1 MKFKNLSLSLLVIA
15 LGCNESKNSKTF
27 TLNNQTQKSDSEFF
41 VEFEP
46 LSKSY
51 VDEKK
56 QEIEHYY
63 NKLIGTS
70 DFYGQFLVAKNGK
83 ILFEDYKGYAYYERK
98 EENRKNKP
106 LHIASVSKV
115 LTAAVVLRLVD
126 EGKIGLDDKVSKYLP
141 HFYFDDITIRMLL
154 NHRSGLRH
162 YGYFIETDVKW
173 DRSKRITN
181 QDILNLINS
190 GKIHLESKPD
200 TRFAYCNTNYALL
213 ALIIEKVT
221 KMDYHEA
228 MDKLLFKPL
237 GMKNT
242 FVFDYEK
249 HHDTVSQT
257 YKANKL
263 RLAFDHLDLVYG
275 DKNIY
280 STARDLLKFDLATYS
295 DHFFSPKLRKEIYK
309 GYSYEAK
316 GEKNYGLGIRLREWK
331 EAPTLT
337 YHNGWWHGNTS
348 SYITM
353 KNDNLTIICLSNKM
367 THKTYQTKKFLALF
381 NSKYPIKLDNSEINN
396 GANE

>member
-1 MKFKNLSLSLLVIA
+1 MKFLRLLLLSFLFIACKDKEKEFSKKN
-15 LGCNESKNSKTF
+15 G
-27 TLNNQTQKSDSEFF
+27 TQKDQGEFF
-41 VEFEP
+41 VEFNP
-46 LSKSY
+46 LDSTYCNKQ
-51 VDEKK
+51 KK
-56 QEIEHYY
+56 EIEYRY
-63 NKLIGTS
+63 NQLINKNE
-70 DFYGQFLVAKNGK
+70 FYGQFLVAKNGK
-83 ILFEDYKGYAYYERK
+83 ILFEDYEGFAYK
-98 EENRKNKP
+98 EKDDKNRKDKP

-115 LTAAVVLRLVD
+115 LTAAVILRMVD
-126 EGKIGLDDKVSKYLP
+126 QGKIGLDDKVSKYLKG
-141 HFYFDDITIRMLL
+141 FYHDDITVRMLL

-162 YGYFIETDVKW
+162 YGYFIERDVKW
-173 DRSKRITN
+173 DKSKRITN
-181 QDILNLINS
+181 QDILDLINS
-190 GKIHLESKPD
+190 GKIHLESKPG
-200 TRFAYCNTNYALL
+200 TRFAYCNTNYSLL
-213 ALIIEKVT
+213 ALIIEKVSG
-221 KMDYHEA
+221 MRYHEA

-257 YKANKL
+257 YKASKL

-295 DHFFSPKLRKEIYK
+295 DKFFSAKLRKEIFK
-309 GYSYEAK
+309 GYSYESK

-348 SYITM
+348 SYITQ
-353 KNDNLTIICLSNKM
+353 KTDTITIIALSNKM
-367 THKTYQTKKFLALF
+367 THKTYQTKKFIALF
-381 NSKYPIKLDNSEINN
+381 NSKYPIKLDNSEVG

>member
-1 MKFKNLSLSLLVIA
+1 MKFLRLLLLSFLLIACKDKEKDFSQKN
-15 LGCNESKNSKTF
+15 G
-27 TLNNQTQKSDSEFF
+27 TQKDQGEFF
-41 VEFEP
+41 VEFNP
-46 LSKSY
+46 LDSTYCNKQ
-51 VDEKK
+51 KK
-56 QEIEHYY
+56 EIEYRY
-63 NKLIGTS
+63 NQLINKN

-83 ILFEDYKGYAYYERK
+83 ILFEDYQGFAYK
-98 EENRKNKP
+98 EKDDKNRKDKP

-115 LTAAVVLRLVD
+115 LTAAVILRMVD
-126 EGKIGLDDKVSKYLP
+126 QGKIGLDDKVSKYLKG
-141 HFYFDDITIRMLL
+141 FYHDDITVRMLL

-162 YGYFIETDVKW
+162 YGYFIERDVKW
-173 DRSKRITN
+173 DKSKRITN
-181 QDILNLINS
+181 QDILDLINS
-190 GKIHLESKPD
+190 GKIHLESKPR
-200 TRFAYCNTNYALL
+200 TRFAYCNTNYSLL
-213 ALIIEKVT
+213 ALIIEKVSG
-221 KMDYHEA
+221 MRYHEA

-237 GMKNT
+237 GMKNS

-257 YKANKL
+257 YKASKL

-295 DHFFSPKLRKEIYK
+295 DKFFSKKLKKEIFK
-309 GYSYEAK
+309 GYSYESK

-348 SYITM
+348 SYITQ
-353 KNDNLTIICLSNKM
+353 KTDTLTIIALSNKM
-367 THKTYQTKKFLALF
+367 THKTYQTKKFIALF
-381 NSKYPIKLDNSEINN
+381 NSKYPIKLDNSEVG

>member
-1 MKFKNLSLSLLVIA
+1 MNILKYLPIFLLLIACKDKAKDFSQKN
-15 LGCNESKNSKTF
+15 G
-27 TLNNQTQKSDSEFF
+27 TQKNQGEFF
-41 VEFEP
+41 VAFNE
-46 LSKSY
+46 LDKDY
-51 VDEKK
+51 CNKQKK
-56 QEIEHYY
+56 EIEYRY
-63 NKLIGTS
+63 NQLINKN

-83 ILFEDYKGYAYYERK
+83 ILFEDYEGFAYK
-98 EENRKNKP
+98 EKDDKNRKNKP

-115 LTAAVVLRLVD
+115 LTAAVILRMVD
-126 EGKIGLDDKVSKYLP
+126 QEKIGLDDKVSKYLKG
-141 HFYFDDITIRMLL
+141 FYHDEITVRMLL

-162 YGYFIETDVKW
+162 YGYFIERDVKW
-173 DRSKRITN
+173 DKSKRITN
-181 QDILNLINS
+181 QDILDLINS
-190 GKIHLESKPD
+190 GKIHLESKPG
-200 TRFAYCNTNYALL
+200 TRFAYCNTNYSLL
-213 ALIIEKVT
+213 ALIIEKVSG
-221 KMDYHEA
+221 MRYHEA

-257 YKANKL
+257 YKASKL

-295 DHFFSPKLRKEIYK
+295 DKFFSKKLKKEIFK
-309 GYSYEAK
+309 GYSYESK

-348 SYITM
+348 SYITQ
-353 KNDNLTIICLSNKM
+353 KNDTVTIIALSNKM
-367 THKTYQTKKFLALF
+367 THNTYQTKKFIALF
-381 NSKYPIKLDNSEINN
+381 NSKYPVKLDNSEVG

>member
-1 MKFKNLSLSLLVIA
+1 MKFLRLLLLSFLLIACKDKEKDFSQKN
-15 LGCNESKNSKTF
+15 G
-27 TLNNQTQKSDSEFF
+27 TQKDQGEFF
-41 VEFEP
+41 VEFNP
-46 LSKSY
+46 LDSTYCNKQKKEISY
-51 VDEKK
+51 
-56 QEIEHYY
+56 QY
-63 NKLIGTS
+63 NQLINKN

-83 ILFEDYKGYAYYERK
+83 ILFEDYQGFAYK
-98 EENRKNKP
+98 EKDDKNRKDKP

-115 LTAAVVLRLVD
+115 LTAAVILRMVD
-126 EGKIGLDDKVSKYLP
+126 QGKIGLDDKVSKYLKG
-141 HFYFDDITIRMLL
+141 FYHDDITVRMLL

-162 YGYFIETDVKW
+162 YGYFIERDVKW
-173 DRSKRITN
+173 DKSKRITN
-181 QDILNLINS
+181 QDILDLINS
-190 GKIHLESKPD
+190 GKIHLESKPG
-200 TRFAYCNTNYALL
+200 TRFAYCNTNYSLL
-213 ALIIEKVT
+213 ALIIEKVSG
-221 KMDYHEA
+221 MRYHEA

-237 GMKNT
+237 GMKNS

-257 YKANKL
+257 YKASKL

-295 DHFFSPKLRKEIYK
+295 DKFFSKKLKKEIFK
-309 GYSYEAK
+309 GYSYESK

-348 SYITM
+348 SYIAQKT
-353 KNDNLTIICLSNKM
+353 DTLTIIALSNKM
-367 THKTYQTKKFLALF
+367 THKTYQTKKFIALF
-381 NSKYPIKLDNSEINN
+381 NSKYPIKLDNSEVG

>member
-1 MKFKNLSLSLLVIA
+1 MRFLYIITLFA
-15 LGCNESKNSKTF
+15 LISCKDSNSSKTF
-27 TLNNQTQKSDSEFF
+27 SLNNKTQNKGEFF
-41 VEFEP
+41 VEFNP
-46 LSKSY
+46 ISQKYADTKSKDIAY
-51 VDEKK
+51 
-56 QEIEHYY
+56 YY
-63 NKLIGTS
+63 NKFIGKHQ
-70 DFYGQFLVAKNGK
+70 FWGQFLIAKNGK
-83 ILFEDYKGYAYYERK
+83 ILYEDYKGLAYNEK
-98 EENRKNKP
+98 DEKNHKNKP

-126 EGKIGLDDKVSKYLP
+126 EGKISLDEKISKYLGP
-141 HFYFDDITIRMLL
+141 FHFDDITVRMLL

-173 DRSKRITN
+173 DRSKKITN
-181 QDILNLINS
+181 QEILDLLNS
-190 GKIHLESKPD
+190 GKIHLESKPG

-221 KMDYHEA
+221 KMNYHEA

-237 GMKNT
+237 GMTNT

-257 YKANKL
+257 YRASKL

-280 STARDLLKFDLATYS
+280 STVRDLLKFDLATYS
-295 DHFFSPKLRKEIYK
+295 DKFFSSKLRKEIFK

-316 GEKNYGLGIRLREWK
+316 GEKNYGLGIRIREWK
-331 EAPTLT
+331 DAPPLT

-348 SYITM
+348 SYMTL
-353 KNDNLTIICLSNKM
+353 KNDTVTILCLSNKM
-367 THKTYQTKKFLALF
+367 THNTYRTKKFIALF
-381 NSKYPIKLDNSEINN
+381 NPIYPVKLDDSEVG

>member
-1 MKFKNLSLSLLVIA
+1 MKFLRLLLLSFLLIACKEKEKDFSQKN
-15 LGCNESKNSKTF
+15 G
-27 TLNNQTQKSDSEFF
+27 TQKDQGEFF
-41 VEFEP
+41 VEFNP
-46 LSKSY
+46 LDSTYCNKQKKEISY
-51 VDEKK
+51 
-56 QEIEHYY
+56 QY
-63 NKLIGTS
+63 NQLINKN

-83 ILFEDYKGYAYYERK
+83 ILFEDYQGFAYK
-98 EENRKNKP
+98 EKDDKNRKDKP

-115 LTAAVVLRLVD
+115 LTAAVILRMVD
-126 EGKIGLDDKVSKYLP
+126 QGKIGLDDKVSKYLKG
-141 HFYFDDITIRMLL
+141 FYHDDITVRMLL

-162 YGYFIETDVKW
+162 YGYFIERDVKW
-173 DRSKRITN
+173 DKSKRITN
-181 QDILNLINS
+181 QDILDLINS
-190 GKIHLESKPD
+190 GKIHLESKPG
-200 TRFAYCNTNYALL
+200 TRFAYCNTNYSLL
-213 ALIIEKVT
+213 ALIIEKVSG
-221 KMDYHEA
+221 MRYHEA

-237 GMKNT
+237 GMKNS

-257 YKANKL
+257 YKASKL

-295 DHFFSPKLRKEIYK
+295 DKFFSKKLKKEIFK
-309 GYSYEAK
+309 GYSYESK

-348 SYITM
+348 SYITQ
-353 KNDNLTIICLSNKM
+353 KTDTLTIIALSNKM
-367 THKTYQTKKFLALF
+367 THKTYQTKKFIALF
-381 NSKYPIKLDNSEINN
+381 NSKYPIKLDNSEVG

>member
-1 MKFKNLSLSLLVIA
+1 MNLLKYLPILLLLIACKDKAKDFSQKN
-15 LGCNESKNSKTF
+15 G
-27 TLNNQTQKSDSEFF
+27 TQKNQGEFF
-41 VEFEP
+41 VAFNE
-46 LSKSY
+46 LDKDY
-51 VDEKK
+51 CNKQKK
-56 QEIEHYY
+56 EIEYRY
-63 NKLIGTS
+63 NQLINKN

-83 ILFEDYKGYAYYERK
+83 ILFEDYEGFAYK
-98 EENRKNKP
+98 EKDDKNRKNKP

-115 LTAAVVLRLVD
+115 LTAAVILRMVD
-126 EGKIGLDDKVSKYLP
+126 QEKIGLDDKVSKYLKG
-141 HFYFDDITIRMLL
+141 FYHDEITVRMLL

-162 YGYFIETDVKW
+162 YGYFIERDVKW
-173 DRSKRITN
+173 DKSKRINN
-181 QDILNLINS
+181 QDILDLINS
-190 GKIHLESKPD
+190 GKIHLESKPG
-200 TRFAYCNTNYALL
+200 TRFAYCNTNYSLL
-213 ALIIEKVT
+213 ALIIEKVSG
-221 KMDYHEA
+221 MRYHEA

-257 YKANKL
+257 YKASKL

-295 DHFFSPKLRKEIYK
+295 DKFFSKKLKKEIFK
-309 GYSYEAK
+309 GYSYESK

-348 SYITM
+348 SYITQ
-353 KNDNLTIICLSNKM
+353 KTDTLTIIALSNKM
-367 THKTYQTKKFLALF
+367 THKTYQTKKFIALF
-381 NSKYPIKLDNSEINN
+381 NSKYPIKLDNSEVG

>member
-1 MKFKNLSLSLLVIA
+1 MKIRILLSLTFLTLACKDNTNDFS
-15 LGCNESKNSKTF
+15 NKNG
-27 TLNNQTQKSDSEFF
+27 TQKNQGEFF
-41 VEFEP
+41 VAFNE
-46 LSKSY
+46 LSADY
-51 VDEKK
+51 CNKK
-56 QEIEHYY
+56 QVDIAFQY
-63 NKLIGTS
+63 NKLINKNE
-70 DFYGQFLVAKNGK
+70 FYGQFLVAKNGK
-83 ILFEDYKGYAYYERK
+83 ILFEDYQGFAYK
-98 EENRKNKP
+98 EKEDKNRKNKP

-115 LTAAVVLRLVD
+115 LTAAVILRMVD
-126 EGKIGLDDKVSKYLP
+126 QGKIGLDDKVSKYLKGFF
-141 HFYFDDITIRMLL
+141 HEDITVRMLL

-162 YGYFIETDVKW
+162 YGYFIERDVKW
-173 DRSKRITN
+173 DKSKRITN
-181 QDILNLINS
+181 QDILDLINS
-190 GKIHLESKPD
+190 GKIHLESKPG
-200 TRFAYCNTNYALL
+200 TRFAYCNTNYSLL
-213 ALIIEKVT
+213 ALIIEKVSG
-221 KMDYHEA
+221 MRYHEA

-237 GMKNT
+237 GMKNS

-257 YKANKL
+257 YKASKL

-295 DHFFSPKLRKEIYK
+295 DKFFSKKIKKEIFK

-348 SYITM
+348 SYITQ
-353 KNDNLTIICLSNKM
+353 KTDTLTIIALSNKM
-367 THKTYQTKKFLALF
+367 THKTYQTKKFIALF
-381 NSKYPIKLDNSEINN
+381 NAKYPVKLDSSDVG

>member
-1 MKFKNLSLSLLVIA
+1 MKFKYIYLPILLFLI
-15 LGCNESKNSKTF
+15 GCNESKNSKTF
-27 TLNNQTQKSDSEFF
+27 TLNNKTQKIDSEFF

-46 LSKSY
+46 LSKKY
-51 VDEKK
+51 TDQKK
-56 QEIEHYY
+56 NDIEYYY

-83 ILFEDYKGYAYYERK
+83 ILFEDYKGYAYYEKK
-98 EENRKNKP
+98 EENRKDKP

-126 EGKIGLDDKVSKYLP
+126 AGKIGLDDKVSKYLP
-141 HFYFDDITIRMLL
+141 NFYFDDITVRMLL

-181 QDILNLINS
+181 QDILDLINS

-213 ALIIEKVT
+213 ALIIENVT
-221 KMDYHEA
+221 KMRYHEA

-237 GMKNT
+237 GMKNS

-257 YKANKL
+257 YKANRL

-295 DHFFSPKLRKEIYK
+295 DKFFSPKLRKEIYK

-353 KNDNLTIICLSNKM
+353 KNDKLTFICLSNKM
-367 THKTYQTKKFLALF
+367 THKTYQIKKFLALF
-381 NSKYPIKLDNSEINN
+381 NPKYPIKLDNTEVSN

>member
-1 MKFKNLSLSLLVIA
+1 MKFLRLLLLSFLLIACKDKEKDFSKKN
-15 LGCNESKNSKTF
+15 G
-27 TLNNQTQKSDSEFF
+27 TQKEQGEFF
-41 VEFEP
+41 VEFNP
-46 LSKSY
+46 LDSTY
-51 VDEKK
+51 CKK
-56 QEIEHYY
+56 QKKEIEYRY
-63 NKLIGTS
+63 NQLINKN

-83 ILFEDYKGYAYYERK
+83 ILFEDYEGFAYK
-98 EENRKNKP
+98 EKDDKNRKDKP

-115 LTAAVVLRLVD
+115 LTAAVILRMVD
-126 EGKIGLDDKVSKYLP
+126 QGKIGLDDKVSKYLKG
-141 HFYFDDITIRMLL
+141 FYHDDITVRMLL

-162 YGYFIETDVKW
+162 YGYFIERDVKW
-173 DRSKRITN
+173 DKSKRITN
-181 QDILNLINS
+181 QDILDLINS
-190 GKIHLESKPD
+190 GKIHLESNPG
-200 TRFAYCNTNYALL
+200 TRFAYCNTNYSLL
-213 ALIIEKVT
+213 ALIIEKVSG
-221 KMDYHEA
+221 MRYHEA

-237 GMKNT
+237 GMKNS

-257 YKANKL
+257 YKASKL

-295 DHFFSPKLRKEIYK
+295 NKFFSDKLRKEIFK

-348 SYITM
+348 SYITQ
-353 KNDNLTIICLSNKM
+353 KTDSITIIALSNKM
-367 THKTYQTKKFLALF
+367 THKTYQTKKFIALF
-381 NSKYPIKLDNSEINN
+381 NKKYPIKLDDSDVS

>member
-1 MKFKNLSLSLLVIA
+1 MNLLKYLPIFLLLIACKDKAKDFSQKN
-15 LGCNESKNSKTF
+15 G
-27 TLNNQTQKSDSEFF
+27 TQKNQGEFF
-41 VEFEP
+41 VAFNE
-46 LSKSY
+46 LDKDY
-51 VDEKK
+51 CNKQKK
-56 QEIEHYY
+56 EIEYRY
-63 NKLIGTS
+63 NQLINKN

-83 ILFEDYKGYAYYERK
+83 ILFEDYEGFAYK
-98 EENRKNKP
+98 EKDDKNRKNKP

-115 LTAAVVLRLVD
+115 LTAAVILRMVD
-126 EGKIGLDDKVSKYLP
+126 QEKIGLDDKVSKYLKG
-141 HFYFDDITIRMLL
+141 FYHDEITVRMLL

-162 YGYFIETDVKW
+162 YGYFIERDVKW
-173 DRSKRITN
+173 DKSKRITN
-181 QDILNLINS
+181 QDILDLINS
-190 GKIHLESKPD
+190 GKIHLESKPG
-200 TRFAYCNTNYALL
+200 TRFAYCNTNYSLL
-213 ALIIEKVT
+213 ALIIEKVSG
-221 KMDYHEA
+221 MRYHEA

-257 YKANKL
+257 YKASKL

-295 DHFFSPKLRKEIYK
+295 DKFFSKKLKKEIFK
-309 GYSYEAK
+309 GYSYESK

-348 SYITM
+348 SYITQ
-353 KNDNLTIICLSNKM
+353 KNDTVTIIALSNKM
-367 THKTYQTKKFLALF
+367 THNTYQTKKFIALF
-381 NSKYPIKLDNSEINN
+381 NSKYPVKLDNSEVG

>member
-1 MKFKNLSLSLLVIA
+1 MKFLRLLLLSFILIACKDKEKDFSQKN
-15 LGCNESKNSKTF
+15 G
-27 TLNNQTQKSDSEFF
+27 TQKDQGEFF
-41 VEFEP
+41 VEFNP
-46 LSKSY
+46 LDSTYCNKQKKEISY
-51 VDEKK
+51 
-56 QEIEHYY
+56 QY
-63 NKLIGTS
+63 NQLINKN

-83 ILFEDYKGYAYYERK
+83 ILFEDYQGFAYK
-98 EENRKNKP
+98 EKDDKNRKDKP

-115 LTAAVVLRLVD
+115 LTAAVILRMVD
-126 EGKIGLDDKVSKYLP
+126 QGKIGLDDKVSKYLKG
-141 HFYFDDITIRMLL
+141 FYHDDITVRMLL

-162 YGYFIETDVKW
+162 YGYFIERDVKW
-173 DRSKRITN
+173 DKSKRITN
-181 QDILNLINS
+181 QDILDLINS
-190 GKIHLESKPD
+190 GKIHLESKPG
-200 TRFAYCNTNYALL
+200 TRFAYCNTNYSLL
-213 ALIIEKVT
+213 ALIIEKVSG
-221 KMDYHEA
+221 MRYHEA

-237 GMKNT
+237 GMKNS

-257 YKANKL
+257 YKASKL

-295 DHFFSPKLRKEIYK
+295 DKFFSKKLKKEIFK
-309 GYSYEAK
+309 GYSYESK

-348 SYITM
+348 SYITQ
-353 KNDNLTIICLSNKM
+353 KTDTLTIIALSNKM
-367 THKTYQTKKFLALF
+367 THKTYQTKKFIALF
-381 NSKYPIKLDNSEINN
+381 NSKYPIKLDNSEVG

>member
-1 MKFKNLSLSLLVIA
+1 MNLLKYLPILLLLIACKDKAKDFSQKN
-15 LGCNESKNSKTF
+15 G
-27 TLNNQTQKSDSEFF
+27 TQKNQGEFF
-41 VEFEP
+41 VAFNE
-46 LSKSY
+46 LDKDY
-51 VDEKK
+51 CNKQKK
-56 QEIEHYY
+56 EIEYRY
-63 NKLIGTS
+63 NQLINKN

-83 ILFEDYKGYAYYERK
+83 ILFEDYEGFAYK
-98 EENRKNKP
+98 EKDDKNRKNKP

-115 LTAAVVLRLVD
+115 LTAAVILRMVD
-126 EGKIGLDDKVSKYLP
+126 QEKIGLDDKVSKYLKG
-141 HFYFDDITIRMLL
+141 FYHDEITVRMLL

-162 YGYFIETDVKW
+162 YGYFIERDVKW
-173 DRSKRITN
+173 DKSKRITN
-181 QDILNLINS
+181 QDILDLINS
-190 GKIHLESKPD
+190 GKIHLESKPG
-200 TRFAYCNTNYALL
+200 TRFAYCNTNYSLL
-213 ALIIEKVT
+213 ALIIEKVSG
-221 KMDYHEA
+221 MRYHEA

-257 YKANKL
+257 YKASKL

-295 DHFFSPKLRKEIYK
+295 DKFFSKKLKKEIFK
-309 GYSYEAK
+309 GYSYESK

-348 SYITM
+348 SYITQ
-353 KNDNLTIICLSNKM
+353 KNDTVTIIALSNKM
-367 THKTYQTKKFLALF
+367 THNTYQTKKFIALF
-381 NSKYPIKLDNSEINN
+381 NSKYPVKLDNSEVG

>member
-1 MKFKNLSLSLLVIA
+1 MKFLRLLLLSFLLIACKDKEKDFSQKN
-15 LGCNESKNSKTF
+15 G
-27 TLNNQTQKSDSEFF
+27 TQKDQGEFF
-41 VEFEP
+41 VEFNP
-46 LSKSY
+46 LDSTYCNKQ
-51 VDEKK
+51 KK
-56 QEIEHYY
+56 EIEYRY
-63 NKLIGTS
+63 NQLINKN
-70 DFYGQFLVAKNGK
+70 DFYGQFFFFINGK
-83 ILFEDYKGYAYYERK
+83 ILFEDYEGFAYK
-98 EENRKNKP
+98 EKDDKNRKNKP

-115 LTAAVVLRLVD
+115 LTAAVILRMVD
-126 EGKIGLDDKVSKYLP
+126 QEKIGLDDKVSKYLKG
-141 HFYFDDITIRMLL
+141 FYHDEITVRMLL

-162 YGYFIETDVKW
+162 YGYFIERDVKW
-173 DRSKRITN
+173 DKSKRITN
-181 QDILNLINS
+181 QDILDLINS
-190 GKIHLESKPD
+190 GKIHLESKPG
-200 TRFAYCNTNYALL
+200 TRFAYCNTNYSLL
-213 ALIIEKVT
+213 ALIIEKVSG
-221 KMDYHEA
+221 MRYHEA

-257 YKANKL
+257 YKASKL

-295 DHFFSPKLRKEIYK
+295 DKFFSKKLKKEIFK
-309 GYSYEAK
+309 GYSYESK

-348 SYITM
+348 SYITQ
-353 KNDNLTIICLSNKM
+353 KNDTVTIIALSNKM
-367 THKTYQTKKFLALF
+367 THNTYQTKKFIALF
-381 NSKYPIKLDNSEINN
+381 NSKYPVKLDNSEVG

>member
-1 MKFKNLSLSLLVIA
+1 MRIYLILISCIAVTLSCKDKAEDFSQKN
-15 LGCNESKNSKTF
+15 G
-27 TLNNQTQKSDSEFF
+27 TQKNQGEFF
-41 VEFEP
+41 VNFNT
-46 LSKSY
+46 LDSAFCQT
-51 VDEKK
+51 KK
-56 QEIEHYY
+56 EQISSHY
-63 NKLIGTS
+63 NKLINKN

-83 ILFEDYKGYAYYERK
+83 ILFEDYEGFAYREK
-98 EENRKNKP
+98 DEKNSKNKP

-115 LTAAVVLRLVD
+115 LTAAVILRMVD
-126 EGKIGLDDKVSKYLP
+126 QGKIRLDDLVSKYLKGFF
-141 HFYFDDITIRMLL
+141 HKDITIRMLL

-162 YGYFIETDVKW
+162 YGYFIERDVKW
-173 DRSKRITN
+173 DKKNRITN
-181 QDILNLINS
+181 QDILDLINT
-190 GKIHLESKPD
+190 GKIHLESKPG
-200 TRFAYCNTNYALL
+200 TRFAYCNTNYSLL
-213 ALIIEKVT
+213 ALIIEKVSG
-221 KMDYHEA
+221 MRYHEA

-249 HHDTVSQT
+249 HHDTVSQS
-257 YKANKL
+257 YKASKL

-295 DHFFSPKLRKEIYK
+295 NKFFSAKLKKEIFK
-309 GYSYEAK
+309 GYSYESK

-348 SYITM
+348 SYITQ
-353 KNDNLTIICLSNKM
+353 KTDTITVIALSNKM
-367 THKTYQTKKFLALF
+367 THKTYQTKKFIGLF
-381 NSKYPIKLDNSEINN
+381 NPKYPVKLNDSIVG

>member
-1 MKFKNLSLSLLVIA
+1 MKIRILLLSLLFIA
-15 LGCNESKNSKTF
+15 CKDKAKDFSKKNG
-27 TLNNQTQKSDSEFF
+27 TQKNQGEFF
-41 VEFEP
+41 VAFNELEP
-46 LSKSY
+46 SY
-51 VDEKK
+51 CQK
-56 QEIEHYY
+56 QKNEIEFYF
-63 NKLIGTS
+63 NKLINKNE
-70 DFYGQFLVAKNGK
+70 FYGQFLVAKNGK
-83 ILFEDYKGYAYYERK
+83 ILFEDYEGFAYK
-98 EENRKNKP
+98 EKDDKNDKNKP

-115 LTAAVVLRLVD
+115 LTAAVVLRMVD
-126 EGKIGLDDKVSKYLP
+126 DEKIGLDDKVSKYLKG
-141 HFYFDDITIRMLL
+141 FYHDDITVRMLL

-173 DRSKRITN
+173 DKKKRITN
-181 QDILNLINS
+181 QDILDLINS
-190 GKIHLESKPD
+190 GKIHLESKPG

-213 ALIIEKVT
+213 ALIIEKVSG
-221 KMDYHEA
+221 MGYHEA

-237 GMKNT
+237 GMNNS

-295 DHFFSPKLRKEIYK
+295 DKFFSAKLRKEIFK

-316 GEKNYGLGIRLREWK
+316 GEKNYGLGIRLREWA

-348 SYITM
+348 SYVTL
-353 KNDNLTIICLSNKM
+353 KKDTVTIIALSNKM
-367 THKTYQTKKFLALF
+367 THKTYQTKKFIALF
-381 NSKYPIKLDNSEINN
+381 NSKYPVKLNDDKDVVN

>member
-1 MKFKNLSLSLLVIA
+1 MKIRILLLSITFLILACKDTTNDFSNKN
-15 LGCNESKNSKTF
+15 G
-27 TLNNQTQKSDSEFF
+27 TQKKQGEFF
-41 VEFEP
+41 VAFNE
-46 LSKSY
+46 LSADY
-51 VDEKK
+51 CNKK
-56 QEIEHYY
+56 QVDIAFQY
-63 NKLIGTS
+63 NKLINKNE
-70 DFYGQFLVAKNGK
+70 FYGQFLVAKNGK
-83 ILFEDYKGYAYYERK
+83 ILFEDYQGFAYK
-98 EENRKNKP
+98 EKDDKNRKNKP

-115 LTAAVVLRLVD
+115 LTAAVILRMVD
-126 EGKIGLDDKVSKYLP
+126 QGKIGLEDKVSKYLKNFF
-141 HFYFDDITIRMLL
+141 HEDITVRMLL

-162 YGYFIETDVKW
+162 YGYFIERDVKW
-173 DRSKRITN
+173 DKKNRITN
-181 QDILNLINS
+181 QDILDLINT
-190 GKIHLESKPD
+190 GKIHLESKPG
-200 TRFAYCNTNYALL
+200 TRFAYCNTNYSLL
-213 ALIIEKVT
+213 ALIIEKVSG
-221 KMDYHEA
+221 MRYHEA

-237 GMKNT
+237 GMKNS

-257 YKANKL
+257 YKASKL

-295 DHFFSPKLRKEIYK
+295 DKFFSKKIKKEIFK

-348 SYITM
+348 SYITQ
-353 KNDNLTIICLSNKM
+353 KTDTLTIIALSNKM
-367 THKTYQTKKFLALF
+367 THKTYQTKKFIALF
-381 NSKYPIKLDNSEINN
+381 NAKYPVKLDASDVG

>member
-1 MKFKNLSLSLLVIA
+1 MKFLRLLLLSFLLIACKDKEKDFSQKN
-15 LGCNESKNSKTF
+15 G
-27 TLNNQTQKSDSEFF
+27 TQKDQGEFF
-41 VEFEP
+41 VEFNP
-46 LSKSY
+46 LDSTYCNKQKKEISY
-51 VDEKK
+51 
-56 QEIEHYY
+56 QY
-63 NKLIGTS
+63 NQLINKN

-83 ILFEDYKGYAYYERK
+83 ILFEDYQGFAYK
-98 EENRKNKP
+98 EKDDKNRKDKP

-115 LTAAVVLRLVD
+115 LTAAVILRMVD
-126 EGKIGLDDKVSKYLP
+126 QGKIGLDDKVSKYLKG
-141 HFYFDDITIRMLL
+141 FYHDDITVRMLL

-162 YGYFIETDVKW
+162 YGYFIERDVKW
-173 DRSKRITN
+173 DKSKRITN
-181 QDILNLINS
+181 QDILDLINS
-190 GKIHLESKPD
+190 GKIHLESKPG
-200 TRFAYCNTNYALL
+200 TRFAYCNTNYSLL
-213 ALIIEKVT
+213 ALIIEKVSG
-221 KMDYHEA
+221 MRYHEA

-237 GMKNT
+237 GMKNS

-257 YKANKL
+257 YKASKL

-295 DHFFSPKLRKEIYK
+295 DKFFSKKLKKEIFK
-309 GYSYEAK
+309 GYSYESK

-348 SYITM
+348 SYITQ
-353 KNDNLTIICLSNKM
+353 KTDTLTIIALSNKM
-367 THKTYQTKKFLALF
+367 THKTYQTKKFIALF
-381 NSKYPIKLDNSEINN
+381 NSKYPIKLDNSEVG

>member
-1 MKFKNLSLSLLVIA
+1 MKFLRLLLLSFLLIACKDKEKDFSQKN
-15 LGCNESKNSKTF
+15 G
-27 TLNNQTQKSDSEFF
+27 TQKDQGEFF
-41 VEFEP
+41 VEFNP
-46 LSKSY
+46 LDSTYCNKQ
-51 VDEKK
+51 KK
-56 QEIEHYY
+56 EIEYRY
-63 NKLIGTS
+63 NQLINKN

-83 ILFEDYKGYAYYERK
+83 ILFEDYEGFAYK
-98 EENRKNKP
+98 EKDDKNRKDKP

-115 LTAAVVLRLVD
+115 LTAAVVLRMVD
-126 EGKIGLDDKVSKYLP
+126 QGKIGLDDKVSKYLKG
-141 HFYFDDITIRMLL
+141 FYHDDITVRMLL

-162 YGYFIETDVKW
+162 YGYFIERDVKW
-173 DRSKRITN
+173 DKSKRITN
-181 QDILNLINS
+181 QDILDLINS
-190 GKIHLESKPD
+190 GKIHLESKPG
-200 TRFAYCNTNYALL
+200 TRFAYCNTNYSLL
-213 ALIIEKVT
+213 ALIIEKVSG
-221 KMDYHEA
+221 MRYHEA

-257 YKANKL
+257 YKASKL

-295 DHFFSPKLRKEIYK
+295 DKFFSKKLRKEIFK
-309 GYSYEAK
+309 GYSYESK

-348 SYITM
+348 SYITQ
-353 KNDNLTIICLSNKM
+353 KNDTVTIIALSNKM
-367 THKTYQTKKFLALF
+367 THKTYQTKKFIALF
-381 NSKYPIKLDNSEINN
+381 NSKYPIKLDNSEVG

>member
-1 MKFKNLSLSLLVIA
+1 MKFLRLLLLSFILIACKDKEKDFSQKN
-15 LGCNESKNSKTF
+15 G
-27 TLNNQTQKSDSEFF
+27 TQKDQGEFF
-41 VEFEP
+41 VEFNP
-46 LSKSY
+46 LDSTYCNKQKKEISY
-51 VDEKK
+51 
-56 QEIEHYY
+56 QY
-63 NKLIGTS
+63 NQLINKN

-83 ILFEDYKGYAYYERK
+83 ILFEDYQGFAYK
-98 EENRKNKP
+98 EKDDKNRKDKP

-115 LTAAVVLRLVD
+115 LTAAVILRMVD
-126 EGKIGLDDKVSKYLP
+126 QGKIGLDDKVSKYLKG
-141 HFYFDDITIRMLL
+141 FYHDDITVRMLL

-162 YGYFIETDVKW
+162 YGYFIERDVKW

-181 QDILNLINS
+181 QDILDLINS
-190 GKIHLESKPD
+190 GKIHLESKPG
-200 TRFAYCNTNYALL
+200 TRFAYCNTNYSLL
-213 ALIIEKVT
+213 ALIIEKVSG
-221 KMDYHEA
+221 MRYHEA

-237 GMKNT
+237 GMKNS

-257 YKANKL
+257 YKASKL

-295 DHFFSPKLRKEIYK
+295 DKFFSKKLKKEIFK
-309 GYSYEAK
+309 GYSYESK

-348 SYITM
+348 SYITQ
-353 KNDNLTIICLSNKM
+353 KTDTLTIIALSNKM
-367 THKTYQTKKFLALF
+367 THKTYQTKKFIALF
-381 NSKYPIKLDNSEINN
+381 NSKYPIKLDNSEVG

>member
-1 MKFKNLSLSLLVIA
+1 MNIRFLLISLTFLTIACKNK
-15 LGCNESKNSKTF
+15 EKDFSKKNG
-27 TLNNQTQKSDSEFF
+27 TQKDQGEFF
-41 VEFEP
+41 VEFNP
-46 LSKSY
+46 LDSTYCNKQ
-51 VDEKK
+51 KK
-56 QEIEHYY
+56 EIEFHY
-63 NKLIGTS
+63 NKLINKN

-83 ILFEDYKGYAYYERK
+83 ILFEDYEGYAYKEK
-98 EENRKNKP
+98 EEKNRKNKP
-106 LHIASVSKV
+106 LHLASVSKV
-115 LTAAVVLRLVD
+115 LTAAVVLRMVD
-126 EGKIGLDDKVSKYLP
+126 QGKIGLDDKVTKYLKG
-141 HFYFDDITIRMLL
+141 FYHEDITVRMLL

-162 YGYFIETDVKW
+162 YGYFIERDVKW
-173 DRSKRITN
+173 DKSKRITN
-181 QDILNLINS
+181 QDILDLINS
-190 GKIHLESKPD
+190 GKIHLESKPGI
-200 TRFAYCNTNYALL
+200 RFAYCNTNYSLL
-213 ALIIEKVT
+213 ALIIEKVSG
-221 KMDYHEA
+221 MRYHEA

-257 YKANKL
+257 YKASKL

-295 DHFFSPKLRKEIYK
+295 DKFFSKKLRKEIFK
-309 GYSYEAK
+309 GYSYESK

-348 SYITM
+348 SYITQ
-353 KNDNLTIICLSNKM
+353 KTDTITIIALSNKM
-367 THKTYQTKKFLALF
+367 THKTYQTKKFIALF
-381 NSKYPIKLDNSEINN
+381 NPKYPIKLDNSEVG

>member
-1 MKFKNLSLSLLVIA
+1 MKIRILLAITFLTLACKDKTNDFSNKN
-15 LGCNESKNSKTF
+15 G
-27 TLNNQTQKSDSEFF
+27 TQKNQGEFF
-41 VEFEP
+41 VAFNE
-46 LSKSY
+46 LSADY
-51 VDEKK
+51 CNKK
-56 QEIEHYY
+56 QADIAFQY
-63 NKLIGTS
+63 NKLINKNE
-70 DFYGQFLVAKNGK
+70 FYGQFLVAKNGK
-83 ILFEDYKGYAYYERK
+83 ILFEDYQGFAYK
-98 EENRKNKP
+98 EKEDKNRKNKP

-115 LTAAVVLRLVD
+115 LTAAVILRMVD
-126 EGKIGLDDKVSKYLP
+126 QGKIGLDDKVSKYLKDFF
-141 HFYFDDITIRMLL
+141 HEDITVRMLL

-162 YGYFIETDVKW
+162 YGYFIERDVKW
-173 DRSKRITN
+173 DKKKRITN
-181 QDILNLINS
+181 QDILDLINS
-190 GKIHLESKPD
+190 GKIHLESKPG
-200 TRFAYCNTNYALL
+200 TRFAYCNTNYSLL
-213 ALIIEKVT
+213 ALIIEKVSG
-221 KMDYHEA
+221 MRYHEA

-237 GMKNT
+237 GMKNS

-257 YKANKL
+257 YKASKL

-295 DHFFSPKLRKEIYK
+295 DKFFSKKIKKEIFK

-348 SYITM
+348 SYITQ
-353 KNDNLTIICLSNKM
+353 KTDTLTIIALSNKM
-367 THKTYQTKKFLALF
+367 THKTYQTKKFIALF
-381 NSKYPIKLDNSEINN
+381 NAKYPVKLDASDVG

>member
-1 MKFKNLSLSLLVIA
+1 MKFLRLLLLSFLLIACKDKEKDFSQKN
-15 LGCNESKNSKTF
+15 G
-27 TLNNQTQKSDSEFF
+27 TQKDQGEFF
-41 VEFEP
+41 IEFNP
-46 LSKSY
+46 LDSTYCNKQKKEISY
-51 VDEKK
+51 
-56 QEIEHYY
+56 QY
-63 NKLIGTS
+63 NQLINKN

-83 ILFEDYKGYAYYERK
+83 ILFEDYQGFAYK
-98 EENRKNKP
+98 EKDDKNRKDKP

-115 LTAAVVLRLVD
+115 LTAAVILRMVD
-126 EGKIGLDDKVSKYLP
+126 QGKIGLDDKVSKYLKG
-141 HFYFDDITIRMLL
+141 FYHDDITVRMLL

-162 YGYFIETDVKW
+162 YGYFIERDVKW
-173 DRSKRITN
+173 DKSKRITN
-181 QDILNLINS
+181 QDILDLINS
-190 GKIHLESKPD
+190 GKIHLESKPG
-200 TRFAYCNTNYALL
+200 TRFAYCNTNYSLL
-213 ALIIEKVT
+213 ALIIEKVSG
-221 KMDYHEA
+221 MRYHEA

-237 GMKNT
+237 GMKNS

-257 YKANKL
+257 YKASKL

-295 DHFFSPKLRKEIYK
+295 DKFFSKKLKKEIFK
-309 GYSYEAK
+309 GYSYESK

-348 SYITM
+348 SYITQ
-353 KNDNLTIICLSNKM
+353 KTDTLTIIALSNKM
-367 THKTYQTKKFLALF
+367 THKTYQTKKFIALF
-381 NSKYPIKLDNSEINN
+381 NSKYPIKLDNSEVG

>member
-1 MKFKNLSLSLLVIA
+1 MKFKNLYLSLLVIA

-367 THKTYQTKKFLALF
+367 THKTYQTKKFLTLF
-381 NSKYPIKLDNSEINN
+381 NPKYPIKLDNSEINN

>member
-1 MKFKNLSLSLLVIA
+1 MRIRLLLLSFILIACKDKAKDFSQKN
-15 LGCNESKNSKTF
+15 G
-27 TLNNQTQKSDSEFF
+27 TQKNQGEFF
-41 VEFEP
+41 VEFNA
-46 LSKSY
+46 LDSLY
-51 VDEKK
+51 CDK
-56 QEIEHYY
+56 QNKEIAFQY
-63 NKLIGTS
+63 NKLINKNE
-70 DFYGQFLVAKNGK
+70 FYGQFLVAKNGK
-83 ILFEDYKGYAYYERK
+83 ILFEDYQGFAYK
-98 EENRKNKP
+98 EKDDKNRKNKP

-115 LTAAVVLRLVD
+115 LTAAVILRMVD
-126 EGKIGLDDKVSKYLP
+126 QGKIGLDDTVSKYLKDFF
-141 HFYFDDITIRMLL
+141 HKDITVRMLL

-162 YGYFIETDVKW
+162 YGYFIERDVKW
-173 DRSKRITN
+173 DKSKRITN
-181 QDILNLINS
+181 KDILELINS
-190 GKIHLESKPD
+190 GKIHLESKPG
-200 TRFAYCNTNYALL
+200 TRFAYCNTNYSLL
-213 ALIIEKVT
+213 ALIIENVSG
-221 KMDYHEA
+221 MRYHEA

-257 YKANKL
+257 YKGKL

-295 DHFFSPKLRKEIYK
+295 NKFFSNKLKKEIFK
-309 GYSYEAK
+309 GYSYESK

-348 SYITM
+348 SYITQ
-353 KNDNLTIICLSNKM
+353 KNDTVTIIALSNKM
-367 THKTYQTKKFLALF
+367 THKTYQTKKFIALF
-381 NSKYPIKLDNSEINN
+381 NSKYPVKLDDSEVG